1 MMYLLQAGLLIGK
14 KRILTWHS
22 DAAEEDQAAVP
33 LRRVF

>member
-14 KRILTWHS
+14 KKSLTWHR

-33 LRRVF
+33 FRRVS

>member
-22 DAAEEDQAAVP
+22 AAEEDQAAVP
-33 LRRVF
+33 FRRVS